1 MATPLASNLAT
12 VRGRIEAAAHRARR
26 DPGEVTLVGIS
37 KTMPAERLREAIDA
51 GLRDV
56 GENKV
61 QEARDKA
68 PLVGPGA
75 RWHLVGHLQGNKAN
89 LAARLFDVVHSVDS
103 VEILMRLESGAAAA
117 GRRLDALVQVDLAGE
132 ETKSGARPEAIDAIL
147 AAAAGCSAVRVRGLM
162 ILPPYDPDPERSRP
176 WFRRLRE
183 LLVACCGRHPRL
195 ELTGLSMGM
204 SEDFEVAIEEGA
216 TIVRVGRALFGER
229 RTAPAGA
236 GSGEQGEA
244 R

>member
-1 MATPLASNLAT
+1 
-12 VRGRIEAAAHRARR
+12 
-26 DPGEVTLVGIS
+26 LVGVS
-37 KTMPAERLREAIDA
+37 KTMPPQRLREAIDA
-51 GLRDV
+51 GLTDV

-89 LAARLFDVVHSVDS
+89 QAARLFDVVHSVDS
-103 VEILMRLESGAAAA
+103 VEILARLESGAVAA
-117 GRRLDALVQVDLAGE
+117 GRKLDALVQVDLAGE
-132 ETKSGARPEAIDAIL
+132 ATKSGAGPAAIDAIL
-147 AAAAGCSAVRVRGLM
+147 AAAAGCMAVRVRGLM

-176 WFRRLRE
+176 WFRRLRDLQAE
-183 LLVACCGRHPRL
+183 CRGRHPRL
-195 ELTGLSMGM
+195 EMTELSMGM

-229 RTAPAGA
+229 RMAPAGV
-236 GSGEQGEA
+236 GRGETREA